1 MKELK
6 FPYSGDTVQIN
17 NEQNLFKQ
25 PSTNKVAV
33 HPYGAIIGKI
43 GEDFTGVS
51 VVMEAEGEEYSAD
64 VEDIINT
71 DVGESV
77 VFSKSAG
84 DNPAYVGTAIVDTST
99 LAPELS

>member
-6 FPYSGDTVQIN
+6 FPYSGETVTIN
-17 NEQNLFKQ
+17 NEQKLFKQ
-25 PSTNKVAV
+25 PDTNKVAV

-51 VVMEAEGEEYSAD
+51 VVVEADGEEYSAD
-64 VEDIINT
+64 VDDIINAS
-71 DVGESV
+71 VGESV

-99 LAPELS
+99 LVADLS